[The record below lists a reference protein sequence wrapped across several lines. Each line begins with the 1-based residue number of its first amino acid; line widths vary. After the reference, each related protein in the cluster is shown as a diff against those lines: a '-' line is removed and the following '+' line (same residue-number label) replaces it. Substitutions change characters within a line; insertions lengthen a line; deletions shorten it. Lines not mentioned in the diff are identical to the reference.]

1 MTLQFT
7 IQLRTMWKWRKGNI
21 DKISKIGH
29 ERADRADSRQ
39 AAAAKSER
47 EGAETGPRLL
57 HTVISRDIT
66 FHVTS

>member
-7 IQLRTMWKWRKGNI
+7 IQLRTMWKWKKGNI

-39 AAAAKSER
+39 AEQ
-47 EGAETGPRLL
+47 GTGKGGFHL
-57 HTVISRDIT
+57 HILN
-66 FHVTS
+66 FPKQPQAYNGN